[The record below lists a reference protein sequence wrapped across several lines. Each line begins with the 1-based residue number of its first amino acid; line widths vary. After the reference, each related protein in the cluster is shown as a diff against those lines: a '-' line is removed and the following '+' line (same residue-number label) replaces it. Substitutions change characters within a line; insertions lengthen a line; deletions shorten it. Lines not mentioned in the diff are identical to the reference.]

1 MKCAD
6 TVIGKPESGVK
17 GISGGQMKRL
27 SLASEVLTNPA
38 IMFCD
43 EPTSGLDSFMAA
55 SVVEMLRTLASQGRT
70 VICTIHQPSSQI
82 TELFDKVLLM
92 AEGKTAYLGDMDNAN
107 NFLSGCGFPCPIN
120 YNPADHWVQALAVV
134 PGNEEKSRR
143 NIETVCSAFNASK
156 DGKALENLPK
166 SPNDTSDTYS
176 QPKSPYKASWGDQFS
191 ACMWRSW
198 LSVVKEPL
206 IMKVRIAQTIAS
218 ILLVTLHK
226 LTYLYNLGNC
236 TNSWLCVLWPRLQ
249 NNWGRPKY
257 QWSFVPHHNK
267 HDILKHVCSHQCFYP
282 WSPYFSEGTFQW
294 NVQDWCL
301 LFDKTACWTAYLFHN
316 STLFSGDFI
325 LHGINTYLKIFKAFK
340 IILDSLQWGR
350 WKVLDCHWYHRATN
364 PDSGLFWVLNF
375 LYCKLCTN
383 GSGLWTYSP
392 NSIDAIWRTLP
403 EQWNNSG
410 KIILDVLFCSER
422 GFGATLSVSHWFQAL
437 NLKSIQRSF
446 KVQPV
451 RIQRAFNELSKNRK
465 SHTVKV

>member
-1 MKCAD
+1 M
-6 TVIGKPESGVK
+6 IGKPESGVK

-143 NIETVCSAFNASK
+143 NIETVCDAFNSSK
-156 DGKALENLPK
+156 EGKALENLPK
-166 SPNDTSDTYS
+166 SPNDSSDSYS
-176 QPKSPYKASWGDQFS
+176 QPKSPYKASWGAQFS

-218 ILLVTLHK
+218 IFLVILSN
-226 LTYLYNLGNC
+226 LYYNLDHC

-249 NNWGRPKY
+249 N
-257 QWSFVPHHNK
+257 
-267 HDILKHVCSHQCFYP
+267 D
-282 WSPYFSEGTFQW
+282 
-294 NVQDWCL
+294 
-301 LFDKTACWTAYLFHN
+301 
-316 STLFSGDFI
+316 
-325 LHGINTYLKIFKAFK
+325 
-340 IILDSLQWGR
+340 
-350 WKVLDCHWYHRATN
+350 
-364 PDSGLFWVLNF
+364 
-375 LYCKLCTN
+375 
-383 GSGLWTYSP
+383 
-392 NSIDAIWRTLP
+392 
-403 EQWNNSG
+403 
-410 KIILDVLFCSER
+410 
-422 GFGATLSVSHWFQAL
+422 
-437 NLKSIQRSF
+437 
-446 KVQPV
+446 
-451 RIQRAFNELSKNRK
+451 
-465 SHTVKV
+465 